1 VLEWPNVHAT
11 IVAHNETLNG
21 ALVGMEA
28 GIGRDQSATWLEGVC
43 QRPQHAGRKI
53 IVKVV
58 KNADGDSDIGR
69 GERVVDK
76 IVDVIAN
83 EFAATAMHSS
93 SMLDVGFIAVEA
105 DIARRSRQAAQERA
119 RSTADVEYPIAAA
132 GPDHIVREPLQPAS
146 RAD

>member
-1 VLEWPNVHAT
+1 
-11 IVAHNETLNG
+11 
-21 ALVGMEA
+21 MKA
-28 GIGRDQSATWLEGVC
+28 GIGCDQSATWLQGVC
-43 QRPQHAGRKI
+43 HRPQRAARE
-53 IVKVV
+53 IVVQMV
-58 KNADGDSDIGR
+58 KNADGDGDIGR

-76 IVDVIAN
+76 IADVIAN
-83 EFAATAMHSS
+83 EFAATAVHSS
-93 SMLDVGFIAVEA
+93 SMLDVGSIAVEA